1 MLHGVGFESPT
12 QIAVFV
18 ASTSVEG
25 GNVGLMVLLAWVV
38 GLVLANSGLAV
49 LAGLGLLNAERNFT
63 IYATLA
69 VVVAVAS
76 IVVGIMF
83 VGEWDLLP
91 EI

>member
-1 MLHGVGFESPT
+1 M
-12 QIAVFV
+12 
-18 ASTSVEG
+18 
-25 GNVGLMVLLAWVV
+25 
-38 GLVLANSGLAV
+38 